1 MAGHSKWANIKHKK
15 AKEDA
20 KRGKVFTKLIKEI
33 TVAARDGGGDPAANP
48 RLRLLMD
55 KARQANMP
63 SDNMTRAIKKG
74 TGEIEGASYE
84 HIRYEGYGPAGVA
97 VIVEALTD
105 NKNRTVSDVRHV
117 FSKGGGNLGGDGAVS
132 WMFGHKAVLT
142 VAAGGK
148 SEDDFLEIFIDH
160 NIDDIIVNDEHVRVV
175 GDHSELYA
183 MKTTAE
189 EAGVSVESA
198 ELEWVPSTMA
208 QVADAVAEEKVYAF
222 LEQLDE
228 LDDVQHVFAN
238 IG

>member
-33 TVAARDGGGDPAANP
+33 TVAARDGGGDPATSP
-48 RLRLLMD
+48 RLRLLIE
-55 KARQANMP
+55 KAKHANMP
-63 SDNMTRAIKKG
+63 AENMMRAIKKG
-74 TGEIEGASYE
+74 TGELEGVSYE
-84 HIRYEGYGPAGVA
+84 SVTYEGYGPSGVA

-105 NKNRTVSDVRHV
+105 NKNRTVADVRHV

-132 WMFGHKAVLT
+132 WMFGHKAVLM
-142 VAAGGK
+142 VAAGDK
-148 SEDDFLEIFIDH
+148 TEDDLLEIFIDH
-160 NIDDIIVNDEHVRVV
+160 NIDDIIVNDEHVRVI

-189 EAGVSVESA
+189 QAGLTVESA
-198 ELEWVPSTMA
+198 ELEWVPNTMA
-208 QVADAVAEEKVYAF
+208 QVSDEATEEKVYNF
-222 LEQLDE
+222 LEHLDE